1 MPCLRDMLTH
11 SQARLLARLAEFGD
25 HLETAWDVPREL
37 SLPGLAESLGL
48 VRSALH
54 QPLSELENQGLIS
67 TRTAHVIGGG
77 SRKRT
82 VVHISKKG
90 RVLIDK
96 ETPTSRTSSS
106 GIIGPAP
113 DPTEVHGRLS
123 EIKQLS
129 EAISNG
135 NSVILSGLPGIGKS
149 TLARALASHLGSL
162 RWKIRWANCSVNTDV
177 KAIGNMWLGN
187 SAPSSPE
194 AIVESTR
201 VKKTLLVLDEVQE
214 LHPRHS
220 SSISNLISKASSSIC
235 SVLLVVRAPNPLDL
249 DGEFVEIRL
258 QGLDLESAKLL
269 FSEDIDNETATVV
282 SESLG
287 GHPLAIRLWSP
298 DEGVPEKSEAV
309 LRYVEKTVIKRLSED
324 GTCSLDE
331 LSLSPLPL
339 HVEEMASDAGIN
351 ELDDSAILKWSNGL
365 TEPHHLVRN
374 VRRASWDDQKTSR
387 LHKDAAMTWSLL
399 EGHRARKLEAHHRS
413 MSGKEEDIQ
422 WIESNIQQIA
432 LSDSASAAVVLE
444 NALES
449 KESQILREEAATIA
463 LDRGERIE
471 AGIHIEKI
479 NEVLPR
485 KIFES
490 RLARLNGNQTLAEKL
505 EAEVITLSEPSQRA
519 KMEVSSIIRRF
530 DDRLPGRLGNSE
542 SDKILQ
548 IISQVD
554 LGAISNDERESAT
567 LSLELVKY
575 SIALSDS
582 NIQEASK
589 SRAEIES
596 RLARDD
602 NFLDI
607 LDLKAR
613 LSSRVNGAS
622 SNSSI
627 SWSKDFISS
636 LDEPVTRI
644 LAIHS
649 TLEAV
654 GKEFPNWLIEAH
666 RESCGYPLRE
676 DVPSLRRLSAHR
688 WYWRGVLDPVNRM
701 SHWTEAISRFRAA
714 ECINAA
720 NQLVTKMAK
729 GS

>member
-1 MPCLRDMLTH
+1 
-11 SQARLLARLAEFGD
+11 
-25 HLETAWDVPREL
+25 DVPREL

-54 QPLSELENQGLIS
+54 QPLSELETQGLIS

-96 ETPTSRTSSS
+96 EIPASRTSSS

-113 DPTEVHGRLS
+113 DPSEVHGRSS
-123 EIKQLS
+123 EIEQLS
-129 EAISNG
+129 QAISNG
-135 NSVILSGLPGIGKS
+135 KSVILSGLPGIGKS
-149 TLARALASHLGSL
+149 TLARALASHLESL
-162 RWKIRWANCSVNTDV
+162 RWKIRWANCSINTDV

-187 SAPSSPE
+187 SSLSSSE
-194 AIVESTR
+194 AIIESTG

-220 SSISNLISKASSSIC
+220 GSISNLISKASSSIC

-249 DGEFVEIRL
+249 DGEFFELRL
-258 QGLDLESAKLL
+258 HGLDLESAKLL

-282 SESLG
+282 SDSLG

-339 HVEEMASDAGIN
+339 RVEEMASEAGIN

-399 EGHRARKLEAHHRS
+399 EGHRARKLEAYHRS

-444 NALES
+444 NALGS
-449 KESQILREEAATIA
+449 KESQILREEAASIA

-471 AGIHIEKI
+471 AEMHIEKI
-479 NEVLPR
+479 KQVLPR

-490 RLARLNGNQTLAEKL
+490 RLARLNGNQTLAEKM
-505 EAEVITLSEPSQRA
+505 EAEAIILSEPSQRA

-575 SIALSDS
+575 SIALSES
-582 NIQEASK
+582 NLQEASK

-602 NFLDI
+602 IFLEI

-636 LDEPVTRI
+636 LDEPVPRI
-644 LAIHS
+644 MAIHA

-666 RESCGYPLRE
+666 RESCGHPLRE
-676 DVPSLRRLSAHR
+676 DMPSFRRISAHR

>member
-1 MPCLRDMLTH
+1 MLSH
-11 SQARLLARLAEFGD
+11 SQARVLARLAEFGD
-25 HLETAWDVPREL
+25 HLDTAWDVPREL

-54 QPLSELENQGLIS
+54 QPLSELETQGLIS

-96 ETPTSRTSSS
+96 EIPASRTSSS

-113 DPTEVHGRLS
+113 DPSEVHGRSS
-123 EIKQLS
+123 EIEQLS
-129 EAISNG
+129 QAISNG
-135 NSVILSGLPGIGKS
+135 KSVILSGLPGIGKS
-149 TLARALASHLGSL
+149 TLARALASHLESL
-162 RWKIRWANCSVNTDV
+162 RWKIRWANCSINTDV

-187 SAPSSPE
+187 SSLSSSE
-194 AIVESTR
+194 AIIESTG

-220 SSISNLISKASSSIC
+220 GSISNLISKASSSIC

-249 DGEFVEIRL
+249 DGEFFELRL
-258 QGLDLESAKLL
+258 HGLDLESAKLL

-282 SESLG
+282 SDSLG

-339 HVEEMASDAGIN
+339 RVEEMASEAGIN

-399 EGHRARKLEAHHRS
+399 EGHRARKLEAYHRS

-444 NALES
+444 NALGS
-449 KESQILREEAATIA
+449 KESQILREEAASIA

-471 AGIHIEKI
+471 AEMHIEKI
-479 NEVLPR
+479 KQVLPR

-490 RLARLNGNQTLAEKL
+490 RLARLNGNQTLAEKM
-505 EAEVITLSEPSQRA
+505 EAEAIILSEPSQRA

-575 SIALSDS
+575 NIALSES
-582 NIQEASK
+582 NLQEASK

-602 NFLDI
+602 IFLEI

-636 LDEPVTRI
+636 LDEPVPRI
-644 LAIHS
+644 MAIHA

-666 RESCGYPLRE
+666 RESCGHPLRE
-676 DVPSLRRLSAHR
+676 DMPSFRRISAHR

>member
-1 MPCLRDMLTH
+1 M
-11 SQARLLARLAEFGD
+11 
-25 HLETAWDVPREL
+25 
-37 SLPGLAESLGL
+37 
-48 VRSALH
+48 
-54 QPLSELENQGLIS
+54 
-67 TRTAHVIGGG
+67 
-77 SRKRT
+77 
-82 VVHISKKG
+82 
-90 RVLIDK
+90 
-96 ETPTSRTSSS
+96 
-106 GIIGPAP
+106 
-113 DPTEVHGRLS
+113 
-123 EIKQLS
+123 
-129 EAISNG
+129 
-135 NSVILSGLPGIGKS
+135 
-149 TLARALASHLGSL
+149 
-162 RWKIRWANCSVNTDV
+162 
-177 KAIGNMWLGN
+177 
-187 SAPSSPE
+187 
-194 AIVESTR
+194 
-201 VKKTLLVLDEVQE
+201 
-214 LHPRHS
+214 
-220 SSISNLISKASSSIC
+220 
-235 SVLLVVRAPNPLDL
+235 
-249 DGEFVEIRL
+249 
-258 QGLDLESAKLL
+258 
-269 FSEDIDNETATVV
+269 
-282 SESLG
+282 
-287 GHPLAIRLWSP
+287 
-298 DEGVPEKSEAV
+298 
-309 LRYVEKTVIKRLSED
+309 
-324 GTCSLDE
+324 
-331 LSLSPLPL
+331 
-339 HVEEMASDAGIN
+339 
-351 ELDDSAILKWSNGL
+351 
-365 TEPHHLVRN
+365 
-374 VRRASWDDQKTSR
+374 
-387 LHKDAAMTWSLL
+387 
-399 EGHRARKLEAHHRS
+399 
-413 MSGKEEDIQ
+413 
-422 WIESNIQQIA
+422 
-432 LSDSASAAVVLE
+432 
-444 NALES
+444 
-449 KESQILREEAATIA
+449 
-463 LDRGERIE
+463 
-471 AGIHIEKI
+471 
-479 NEVLPR
+479 
-485 KIFES
+485 
-490 RLARLNGNQTLAEKL
+490 NGNQNLAEKL

-676 DVPSLRRLSAHR
+676 DMPSLRRLSAHR
-688 WYWRGVLDPVNRM
+688 WYWRGLLDPVNRM

>member
-1 MPCLRDMLTH
+1 MPCLRGMLSH
-11 SQARLLARLAEFGD
+11 SQARVLARLAEFGD
-25 HLETAWDVPREL
+25 HLDTAWDVPREL

-54 QPLSELENQGLIS
+54 QPLSELETQGLIS

-96 ETPTSRTSSS
+96 EIPASRTSSS

-113 DPTEVHGRLS
+113 DPSEVHGRSS
-123 EIKQLS
+123 EIEQLS
-129 EAISNG
+129 QAISNG
-135 NSVILSGLPGIGKS
+135 KSVILSGLPGIGKS
-149 TLARALASHLGSL
+149 TLARALASHLESL
-162 RWKIRWANCSVNTDV
+162 RWKIRWANCSINTDV

-187 SAPSSPE
+187 SSLSSSE
-194 AIVESTR
+194 AIIESTG

-220 SSISNLISKASSSIC
+220 GSISNLISKASSSIC

-249 DGEFVEIRL
+249 DGEFFELRL
-258 QGLDLESAKLL
+258 HGLDLESAKLL

-282 SESLG
+282 SDSLG

-339 HVEEMASDAGIN
+339 RVEEMASEAGIN

-399 EGHRARKLEAHHRS
+399 EGHRARKLEAYHRS

-444 NALES
+444 NALGS
-449 KESQILREEAATIA
+449 KESQILREEAASIA

-471 AGIHIEKI
+471 AEMHIEKI
-479 NEVLPR
+479 KQVLPR

-490 RLARLNGNQTLAEKL
+490 RLARLNGNQTLAEKM
-505 EAEVITLSEPSQRA
+505 EAEAIILSEPSQRA

-575 SIALSDS
+575 SIALSES
-582 NIQEASK
+582 NLQEASK

-602 NFLDI
+602 IFLEI

-636 LDEPVTRI
+636 LDEPVPRI
-644 LAIHS
+644 MAIHA

-666 RESCGYPLRE
+666 RESCGHPLRE
-676 DVPSLRRLSAHR
+676 DMPSFRRISAHR

>member
-1 MPCLRDMLTH
+1 
-11 SQARLLARLAEFGD
+11 
-25 HLETAWDVPREL
+25 
-37 SLPGLAESLGL
+37 
-48 VRSALH
+48 
-54 QPLSELENQGLIS
+54 
-67 TRTAHVIGGG
+67 
-77 SRKRT
+77 
-82 VVHISKKG
+82 
-90 RVLIDK
+90 
-96 ETPTSRTSSS
+96 
-106 GIIGPAP
+106 
-113 DPTEVHGRLS
+113 
-123 EIKQLS
+123 
-129 EAISNG
+129 
-135 NSVILSGLPGIGKS
+135 
-149 TLARALASHLGSL
+149 
-162 RWKIRWANCSVNTDV
+162 
-177 KAIGNMWLGN
+177 
-187 SAPSSPE
+187 
-194 AIVESTR
+194 
-201 VKKTLLVLDEVQE
+201 
-214 LHPRHS
+214 
-220 SSISNLISKASSSIC
+220 
-235 SVLLVVRAPNPLDL
+235 
-249 DGEFVEIRL
+249 
-258 QGLDLESAKLL
+258 
-269 FSEDIDNETATVV
+269 
-282 SESLG
+282 
-287 GHPLAIRLWSP
+287 
-298 DEGVPEKSEAV
+298 
-309 LRYVEKTVIKRLSED
+309 
-324 GTCSLDE
+324 
-331 LSLSPLPL
+331 
-339 HVEEMASDAGIN
+339 
-351 ELDDSAILKWSNGL
+351 
-365 TEPHHLVRN
+365 
-374 VRRASWDDQKTSR
+374 
-387 LHKDAAMTWSLL
+387 L
-399 EGHRARKLEAHHRS
+399 EGHRARKLEAYHRS

-444 NALES
+444 NALGS
-449 KESQILREEAATIA
+449 KESQILREEAASIA

-471 AGIHIEKI
+471 AEMHIEKI
-479 NEVLPR
+479 KQVLPR

-490 RLARLNGNQTLAEKL
+490 RLARLNGNQTLAEKM
-505 EAEVITLSEPSQRA
+505 EAEAIILSEPSQRA

-575 SIALSDS
+575 SIALSES
-582 NIQEASK
+582 NLQEASK

-602 NFLDI
+602 IFLEI

-636 LDEPVTRI
+636 LDEPVPRI
-644 LAIHS
+644 MAIHA

-666 RESCGYPLRE
+666 RESCGHPLRE
-676 DVPSLRRLSAHR
+676 DMPSFRRISAHR

>member
-1 MPCLRDMLTH
+1 VPCLRGMLSH
-11 SQARLLARLAEFGD
+11 SQARVLARLAEFGD
-25 HLETAWDVPREL
+25 HLDTAWDVPREL

-54 QPLSELENQGLIS
+54 QPLSELETQGLIS

-96 ETPTSRTSSS
+96 EIPASRTSSS

-113 DPTEVHGRLS
+113 DPSEVHGRSS
-123 EIKQLS
+123 EIEQLS
-129 EAISNG
+129 QAISNG
-135 NSVILSGLPGIGKS
+135 KSVILSGLPGIGKS
-149 TLARALASHLGSL
+149 TLARALASHLESL
-162 RWKIRWANCSVNTDV
+162 RWKIRWANCSINTDV

-187 SAPSSPE
+187 SSLSSSE
-194 AIVESTR
+194 AIIESTG

-220 SSISNLISKASSSIC
+220 GSISNLISKASSSIC

-249 DGEFVEIRL
+249 DGEFFELRL
-258 QGLDLESAKLL
+258 HGLDLESAKLL

-282 SESLG
+282 SDSLG

-339 HVEEMASDAGIN
+339 RVEEMASEAGIN

-399 EGHRARKLEAHHRS
+399 EGHRARKLEAYHRS

-444 NALES
+444 NALGS
-449 KESQILREEAATIA
+449 KESQILREEAASIA

-471 AGIHIEKI
+471 AEMHIEKI
-479 NEVLPR
+479 KQVLPR

-490 RLARLNGNQTLAEKL
+490 RLARLNGNQTLAEKM
-505 EAEVITLSEPSQRA
+505 EAEAIILSEPSQRA

-575 SIALSDS
+575 SIALSES
-582 NIQEASK
+582 NLQEASK

-602 NFLDI
+602 IFLEI

-636 LDEPVTRI
+636 LDEPVPRI
-644 LAIHS
+644 MAIHA

-666 RESCGYPLRE
+666 RESCGHPLRE
-676 DVPSLRRLSAHR
+676 DMPSFRRISAHR

>member
-1 MPCLRDMLTH
+1 MLSH
-11 SQARLLARLAEFGD
+11 SQARVLARLAEFGD
-25 HLETAWDVPREL
+25 HLDTAWDVPREL

-54 QPLSELENQGLIS
+54 QPLSELETQGLIS

-96 ETPTSRTSSS
+96 EIPASRTSSS

-113 DPTEVHGRLS
+113 DPSEVHGRSS
-123 EIKQLS
+123 EIEQLS
-129 EAISNG
+129 QAISNG
-135 NSVILSGLPGIGKS
+135 KSVILSGLPGIGKS
-149 TLARALASHLGSL
+149 TLARALASHLESL
-162 RWKIRWANCSVNTDV
+162 RWKIRWANCSINTDV

-187 SAPSSPE
+187 SSLSSSE
-194 AIVESTR
+194 AIIESTG

-220 SSISNLISKASSSIC
+220 GSISNLISKASSSIC

-249 DGEFVEIRL
+249 DGEFFELRL
-258 QGLDLESAKLL
+258 HGLDLESAKLL

-282 SESLG
+282 SDSLG

-339 HVEEMASDAGIN
+339 RVEEMASEAGIN

-399 EGHRARKLEAHHRS
+399 EGHRARKLEAYHRS

-444 NALES
+444 NALGS
-449 KESQILREEAATIA
+449 KESQILREEAASIA

-471 AGIHIEKI
+471 AEMHIEKI
-479 NEVLPR
+479 KQVLPR

-490 RLARLNGNQTLAEKL
+490 RLARLNGNQTLAEKM
-505 EAEVITLSEPSQRA
+505 EAEAIILSEPSQRA

-575 SIALSDS
+575 SIALSES
-582 NIQEASK
+582 NLQEASK

-602 NFLDI
+602 IFLEI

-636 LDEPVTRI
+636 LDEPVPRI
-644 LAIHS
+644 MAIHA

-666 RESCGYPLRE
+666 RESCGHPLRE
-676 DVPSLRRLSAHR
+676 DMPSFRRISAHR